1 MGISKRWRSTALNS
15 CSRRARDTWSGHRPV
30 QSAGRMD
37 VAQAPPDVVG
47 LRVLEEP
54 WCASTYVAHAGSSGI
69 LPGAGPRPTSSS
81 ERQDPASGRRW
92 RSPRRRTCPWV
103 AAILRTLDFDA
114 SVGELNEV
122 SPRERRE
129 VGTEFDGD
137 QIHTMLRQRHA
148 QLSCAAAD
156 LQDAASLT
164 KIGRRDNRIDDFDRG
179 RRAIQAVGVRN
190 RIE

>member
-15 CSRRARDTWSGHRPV
+15 CSSPIGIHGRDI
-30 QSAGRMD
+30 GRCSRLEEWI

-54 WCASTYVAHAGSSGI
+54 WCASTYVVDAGSSGI

-103 AAILRTLDFDA
+103 AAILRT
-114 SVGELNEV
+114 
-122 SPRERRE
+122 PRLRRE
-129 VGTEFDGD
+129 HWRT
-137 QIHTMLRQRHA
+137 QRGFAARASRGGNRVRWRPDPHHA
-148 QLSCAAAD
+148 SPTARSAVLCRSRSPGRCFPDEDWTTAT
-156 LQDAASLT
+156 AST
-164 KIGRRDNRIDDFDRG
+164 TSIGAG
-179 RRAIQAVGVRN
+179 RYKL
-190 RIE
+190 